1 MRRLLICLFLP
12 LLLAACGA
20 EPVWAPD
27 DAVAR
32 AVYSSK
38 APPSITLFTVI
49 STDTGSGAHSALI
62 IDGVQRVLF
71 DPAGTWYHPFVPE
84 RNDVHYGITDQMR
97 VFYID
102 YHARETYW
110 VLEQTVPVSL
120 EVAEVLRA
128 RVEAYGAVPKAF
140 CSNSVSTILGGVPG
154 FENVNTTMFPKALSR
169 AFGELPGVTSAEH
182 YDGDPDDNSGVLM
195 VTPAELRAGVTPT
208 LG

>member
-1 MRRLLICLFLP
+1 MRRLLLAIFLP

-27 DAVAR
+27 DVVAR
-32 AVYSSK
+32 AAYSSK
-38 APPSITLFTVI
+38 TPPSVTLFTVI
-49 STDTGSGAHSALI
+49 STSTDAGAHSALI
-62 IDGVQRVLF
+62 INGVERVLF

-84 RNDVHYGITDQMR
+84 RNDVHYGITDQMYT
-97 VFYID
+97 FYID

-120 EVAEVLRA
+120 EVAEQLRS

-140 CSNSVSTILGGVPG
+140 CSNSVSSVLGGLPG
-154 FENVNTTMFPKALSR
+154 FESIGTTMFPNPLSR
-169 AFGELPGVTSAEH
+169 AFGELPGVVAKDH

-195 VTPAELRAGVTPT
+195 VKPGEIAPGVPAA
-208 LG
+208 

>member
-27 DAVAR
+27 EAVAR

-38 APPSITLFTVI
+38 EPPSVTLFTVI
-49 STDTGSGAHSALI
+49 STSTGAGAHSALVI
-62 IDGVQRVLF
+62 NGVQRVLF

-84 RNDVHYGITDQMR
+84 RNDVHYGITDQMYT
-97 VFYID
+97 FYVD

-110 VLEQTVPVSL
+110 VLEQTLPVTP
-120 EVAEVLRA
+120 EVAELLRA
-128 RVEAYGAVPKAF
+128 KAEAYGAVPKAF

-154 FENVNTTMFPKALSR
+154 FEGINTTMFPKPLSR
-169 AFGELPGVTSAEH
+169 AFGELPGVISREH
-182 YDGDPDDNSGVLM
+182 FDGDPDDNSGVLM
-195 VTPAELRAGVTPT
+195 VKPGEVAPGVPAA
-208 LG
+208 